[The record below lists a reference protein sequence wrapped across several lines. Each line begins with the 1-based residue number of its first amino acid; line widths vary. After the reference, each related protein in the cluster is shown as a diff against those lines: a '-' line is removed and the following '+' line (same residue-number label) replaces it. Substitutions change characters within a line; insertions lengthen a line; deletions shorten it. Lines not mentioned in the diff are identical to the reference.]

1 MSKRSQI
8 ILTILTL
15 LLISSPYFIAAGAGG
30 DSFVFNGFL
39 LNPLDGNS
47 YLAKM
52 HLGWQGDWR
61 YTMLFSANHTPG
73 TFLFLFYIL
82 LGHLARILGIPLL
95 LTFHLARVLSALIL
109 LITMARF
116 VRSVLTELD
125 PKHQTFVYT
134 LMCLGSG
141 LGWLAALFGGFTS
154 DFWVAEAFPFLSM
167 YSNPHFCLGMAL
179 ILEFF
184 VLLKGQ
190 QPPRSLFWL
199 ILKGLTLAIVL
210 PFGVVLAGIVGLGVQ
225 IWDLIQKSKPI
236 RWWAALFLGPAVIA
250 IGYQY
255 LTVQADPFLSSWN
268 MQNTSVTG
276 PIWDTLISFSPAF
289 VMAGAAIFL
298 LLRTKSAGK
307 YKILVVWSITGL
319 ALAYFPYELQR
330 RFLQGYFIPLASLAG
345 VAINQFIKDYCPKY
359 YRIIPVILGLSFLTN
374 ILILAGGGGAIRSLD
389 ESVYYPKDL
398 DVAMAWMQ
406 TNLAPKEVVLAPP
419 KISLLIPGHTG
430 ARVVYGHPDETPD
443 SERRESEVIEY
454 FSGAWDAAEMES
466 FIRQNNIH
474 YVLVESLQPAQLALI
489 QAQGYERVYQNTTY
503 SLFSTGGTK

>member
-15 LLISSPYFIAAGAGG
+15 LLISTPYVVAAGAGG

-61 YTMLFSANHTPG
+61 YTMPFTSIDTPG

-82 LGHLARILGIPLL
+82 LGHFARILGLPLL
-95 LTFHLARVLSALIL
+95 LTFHLARMICAIIL
-109 LITMARF
+109 LLTMAGF
-116 VRSVLTELD
+116 VRSVLKELA
-125 PKHQTFVYT
+125 PKHQTLVYA

-141 LGWLAALFGGFTS
+141 MGWLAALFGGFTS

-184 VLLKGQ
+184 TLMNRQ
-190 QPPRSLFWL
+190 QPLRNHLWL
-199 ILKGLTLAIVL
+199 IFKGSALAIVL

-225 IWDLIQKSKPI
+225 VWDSVQKLKPI
-236 RWWAALFLGPAVIA
+236 RWWAVLFLGPGILA

-255 LTVQADPFLSSWN
+255 LTVQADPSLSSWN
-268 MQNTSVTG
+268 LQNTSITG

-289 VMAGAAIFL
+289 VISGVAIFL
-298 LLRTKSAGK
+298 LSRKKSFNK
-307 YKILVVWSITGL
+307 YKILVVWSIFGL

-330 RFLQGYFIPLASLAG
+330 RFLQGYFIPLACLAG
-345 VAINQFIKDYCPKY
+345 VAIHQLITDYSPKFN
-359 YRIIPVILGLSFLTN
+359 RIIPAVLGLSLLTN
-374 ILILAGGGGAIRSLD
+374 ILILVGGGGAIRSLD
-389 ESVYYPKDL
+389 ESIYYPQDL
-398 DVAMAWMQ
+398 EVAMTWMQ
-406 TNLAPKEVVLAPP
+406 SNLGPKEVVLAPP
-419 KISLLIPGHTG
+419 KIGLLIPGHTG
-430 ARVVYGHPDETPD
+430 AKVVYGHPDETPD
-443 SERRESEVIEY
+443 SELRESEVIEF
-454 FSGAWDAAEMES
+454 FSGAWDETEMES
-466 FIRQNNIH
+466 FMLQNNVQ
-474 YVLVESLQPAQLALI
+474 YVLFESLQPAQLTLI
-489 QAQGYERVYQNTTY
+489 QLHGYERVYQNNSY